1 MGGRNDCW
9 WAMQGSNLRPLPCE
23 GFPAIVGCAGYREI
37 PLILGAAGVG
47 GVGCGRFGATVVLHA
62 RCTPKITH
70 HVRRKRPNAGPNR
83 IPEESPPGLPYL
95 AAVGRSSRAIDDRPQ
110 CRPSWTG
117 TRIRTPRSWAGSWV
131 TPSRST
137 QRFGAD
143 RSAHVYRVCA
153 QAVRRSTSTTC
164 TGLRGIRRV
173 CRCMAAHGF
182 RTGATALRG
191 RGMGRWLKLDN
202 IEGPGFCG
210 STD

>member
-23 GFPAIVGCAGYREI
+23 GFPAIVGCAGHREI

-47 GVGCGRFGATVVLHA
+47 GVGCGRFGATVVA
-62 RCTPKITH
+62 RPLYAEDH
-70 HVRRKRPNAGPNR
+70 SPRPTEAAQCGTQQNPGRVPAGP
-83 IPEESPPGLPYL
+83 SLPG
-95 AAVGRSSRAIDDRPQ
+95 RCWSSSRAIDDRPQ